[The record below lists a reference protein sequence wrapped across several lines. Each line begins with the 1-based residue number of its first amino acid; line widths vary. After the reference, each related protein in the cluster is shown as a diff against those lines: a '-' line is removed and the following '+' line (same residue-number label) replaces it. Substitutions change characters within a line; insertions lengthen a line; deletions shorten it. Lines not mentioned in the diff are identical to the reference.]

1 MIYLHEPTRAPAALE
16 TEAIRRAIGEPSF
29 SRGHS
34 YYRLGA
40 VRTVE
45 FVPPD
50 WVRARVQGTAPQP
63 YGVSVTLESDPA
75 ERCARR
81 RASAAAR

>member
-1 MIYLHEPTRAPAALE
+1 MYEPTRAPAALE

-29 SRGHS
+29 SRGYS

-45 FVPPD
+45 VVPPD

-63 YGVSVTLESDPA
+63 YG
-75 ERCARR
+75 
-81 RASAAAR
+81 